1 MFATAQNP
9 HDSGYRSNIL
19 ALEYASDLAQE
30 HGDVKARAALFDNT
44 LVYVDYDG
52 KLLTKAEYLARVKA
66 NKTHMSQIVAEDM
79 SVQLFGSTAIAV
91 GTYRVKGIDNGRPY
105 LRHGRFIDTWVLV
118 GKNWLCVAAE
128 ATPIL
133 P

>member
-1 MFATAQNP
+1 MFATAQHP

-19 ALEYASDLAQE
+19 ALEHAWDLAQE
-30 HGDVKARAALFDNT
+30 HGDVKALAAPFDNT

-118 GKNWLCVAAE
+118 GKNWSCVAAE